1 MPQLLE
7 DKTIFSLKEVS
18 QSIKKTI
25 ALRYKQSYWVK
36 AEMNKLNY
44 YSHSGHCY
52 PELLEKQNG
61 KVVAQMKSTLWRN
74 DYQRI
79 NHLFLQTLNEPLKD
93 GIIVLLCVQIQ
104 FDDMY
109 GVSLKIIDIDP
120 VFSLGE
126 LEREKQECIQKLK
139 SEGIY
144 GANKSK
150 DLALLPQRI
159 AIISVETSKGYA
171 DFLKVIENNSWGYA
185 FYLQLFPALLQGDK
199 SIDSIVRQLQRIEK
213 VKNHFDV
220 VAIIRGGGG
229 DVGLASYNNYKLCK
243 HIAEFPLPVI
253 TGIGHSTN
261 ETVSEMIAYYNA
273 ITPTE
278 LGDFLL
284 QHFHNFSIP
293 VQKAEEMLSLSVSKL
308 LKDKRQDLASMSKS
322 FNQASNIRLQSEKFV
337 LHKHTQKFVD
347 SCVQQINMA
356 NRNNEKAR
364 EQLSQAA
371 KNCTTQHAFSLVG
384 VNAKLESASH
394 KNIINNIH
402 FLHQFERGVELMDP
416 QKVLQRGYS
425 ITLLN
430 GKAINAKSKLEKGMK
445 LQTKLFGMEIESSI
459 DSHKKTTNE

>member
-1 MPQLLE
+1 M
-7 DKTIFSLKEVS
+7 
-18 QSIKKTI
+18 
-25 ALRYKQSYWVK
+25 RYTQSYWVK

-79 NHLFLQTLNEPLKD
+79 NHRFLQTVNEPLKD

-104 FDDMY
+104 YDDMY

-120 VFSLGE
+120 IFSLGE
-126 LEREKQECIQKLK
+126 LEREKQESIQKLK
-139 SEGIY
+139 IEGIY

-150 DLALLPQRI
+150 DLALLPQRV

-171 DFLKVIENNSWGYA
+171 DFLKVIENNTWGYA

-199 SIDSIVRQLQRIEK
+199 SIDSIIRQLKRIEK

-229 DVGLASYNNYKLCK
+229 DVGLASYNNYELCK

-261 ETVSEMIAYYNA
+261 QTVSEMIAYYNA

-293 VQKAEEMLSLSVSKL
+293 VQKAEELLRSRVPTLLNDKKIELTSL
-308 LKDKRQDLASMSKS
+308 SKS
-322 FNQASNIRLQSEKFV
+322 FKQVSNMRLQSEKFV
-337 LHKHTQKFVD
+337 LHKNTQKFVD
-347 SCVQQINMA
+347 NCVQQINMA
-356 NRNNEKAR
+356 HKNNEKAR
-364 EQLSQAA
+364 EQVSQAA
-371 KNCTTQHAFSLVG
+371 KNCTTQHAYSLIG
-384 VNAKLESASH
+384 VNAKLSAASH
-394 KNIINNIH
+394 KSLSNNTH
-402 FLHQFERGVELMDP
+402 FLHQLERSVELMNP
-416 QKVLQRGYS
+416 KKVLQRGYS

-430 GKAINAKSKLEKGMK
+430 GKAIDAKSKLEPGMK
-445 LQTKLFGMEIESSI
+445 LQTKLHDMEIESRI
-459 DSHKKTTNE
+459 ESHNKTTHE